1 MSTVAIIGAGDIGGA
16 LARELAALDIVSRI
30 VIVDD
35 LANVGAGKALD
46 IAQSGAVDRYHT
58 ALSGSSD
65 LAAVVGAVA
74 IVIADRASSS
84 GAQDLETSGPQDL
97 NPSSPQALKPSGPH
111 EWADEAGLT
120 LLRRVAGLNQRAF
133 IICAGVKQASMVEK
147 GVNEAGLARL
157 RVFGSAPEALR
168 SAVIAITA
176 VEANAAP
183 SDIALSV
190 LGRPPQHVIVP
201 WDEASIGGRCATN
214 VLSAAQLARLDARI
228 ARLWPPGPYALA
240 SAAARLVQTALTR
253 APRVHAAQVAVTRDE
268 GTPGRSAMMPV
279 TLNRAGI
286 AALVEPSLSS
296 RDRVRFETT
305 MRA

>member
-1 MSTVAIIGAGDIGGA
+1 VSTVAIIGAGDIGGA
-16 LARELAALDIVSRI
+16 LARELAALDVVSRI

-74 IVIADRASSS
+74 IVIADRAGS
-84 GAQDLETSGPQDL
+84 
-97 NPSSPQALKPSGPH
+97 SSPQALMPSGPH
-111 EWADEAGLT
+111 DWADEAGLT

-133 IICAGVKQASMVEK
+133 IVCAGTKQASMLEK

-190 LGRPPQHVIVP
+190 LGRPAQHVIVP

-253 APRVHAAQVAVTRDE
+253 SPRVHAAQVAVTRDE
-268 GTPGRSAMMPV
+268 GMPGRSAMMPV
-279 TLNRAGI
+279 TLNPAGI

>member
-16 LARELAALDIVSRI
+16 LARELAALDVVSRI

-35 LANVGAGKALD
+35 LANVAAGKALD
-46 IAQSGAVDRYHT
+46 IAQSGAVDGYHT

-65 LAAVVGAVA
+65 VAAVVGAAA
-74 IVIADRASSS
+74 IVIADRAGSS
-84 GAQDLETSGPQDL
+84 G
-97 NPSSPQALKPSGPH
+97 PQALKPSGPH
-111 EWADEAGLT
+111 EWEDDAGLT
-120 LLRRVAGLNQRAF
+120 LLKRVASLNQKAF
-133 IICAGVKQASMVEK
+133 IICAGAKQASMVEK

-240 SAAARLVQTALTR
+240 SAAARLAQTAITR
-253 APRVHAAQVAVTRDE
+253 SPRVHAAQVAVTRDE
-268 GTPGRSAMMPV
+268 GMPGRSAMMPV
-279 TLNRAGI
+279 TLNPAGI

>member
-35 LANVGAGKALD
+35 LVTVAAGKALD
-46 IAQSGAVDRYHT
+46 VAQSAPVDGYHT
-58 ALSGSSD
+58 ALAGTND
-65 LAAVVGAVA
+65 VAAVVGAAA
-74 IVIADRASSS
+74 IIIADRAS
-84 GAQDLETSGPQDL
+84 GPQEL
-97 NPSSPQALKPSGPH
+97 TAPGPRQS
-111 EWADEAGLT
+111 EWRDDAGLA
-120 LLRRVAGLNQRAF
+120 LLRRVAGLNQQAF
-133 IICAGVKQASMVEK
+133 IVCAGAQQASVIER
-147 GVNEAGLARL
+147 GVNEAGVPRR
-157 RVFGSAPEALR
+157 RVFGSAAEALR
-168 SAVIAITA
+168 SAVIAIA
-176 VEANAAP
+176 AAEANAAP
-183 SDIALSV
+183 ADIALSV

-240 SAAARLVQTALTR
+240 SAAARLVQTAITR
-253 APRVHAAQVAVTRDE
+253 SPRVHSAHVAVTREE
-268 GTPGRSAMMPV
+268 GVPGRSAMMPV
-279 TLNRAGI
+279 RLQPSGI
-286 AALVEPSLSS
+286 ASLVEPSLST